1 MSKKPDRRGSHASL
15 PEVAQ
20 EVQSPIVMMR
30 RRPLEPILKFLADWQ
45 TRRPWIVVL
54 VVVLSLLPAAFA
66 ASRLQLKTAFSELLP
81 SNKASVIE
89 LHRVNERLAGSSTLT
104 VVATSAQANE
114 EGLKKFVDRVSPR
127 IRKLGSDYVASVDDG
142 TREVQKF
149 FKQNKHL
156 YADLEDL
163 KKLHGDVIA
172 RYDYEVGKEAGFD
185 LGITEDDDA
194 PPEITAESLKKR
206 FQKKVDEAKKKSK
219 GVDGYYIG
227 EDGKLAAMLVR
238 TPLGSGDAKAFELRD
253 TIQKIVDEEEKALG
267 LDLEFGY
274 TGNLITSA
282 EQHSAVKNDLAH
294 VGAWGVGL
302 ILGVVLLFF
311 MRFRTLLAMG
321 ATILVGCVWAF
332 GTAELTVGYLNTA
345 TGFLVSII
353 AGNGINFGIIF
364 MARFLEARRDEGL
377 DPATA
382 VRVAHRDTHTATLAA
397 AGAAMIA
404 YGSLAA
410 TDFKGFK
417 HFGIIGG
424 AGMILCWVAT
434 YTFLPAILVL
444 SERYSP
450 MFTGKEPSWR
460 SRMKGM
466 YGYPFAMAARK
477 WPRILAVV
485 GVALG
490 VGATALTVRYFVQ
503 DPMEY
508 DLANVRNERLSP
520 TSAGRLSLRVDKI
533 VGRLGQDGRAI
544 LTDRLDQVQPLV
556 KELEKRR
563 DAAPKDRRPFDRVV
577 SIFDIIPQQQD
588 EKLKLLGEIDERLKN
603 AKKRGFISA
612 EDWKKLEEHIP
623 SKLEKV
629 GIEDLPELVAR
640 PFTEKDGRR
649 GNIVFIVPTKGRS
662 VYDAHYLL
670 DWADSFREVKL
681 PSGEVIRGSGDPVIF
696 ADMLI
701 NVGEDAP
708 KAILLSLLGTF
719 LVIVFAFRGKSSG
732 WLALMALAM
741 GVVWL
746 VAFLA
751 LRDIRLNFLNF
762 VALPISIGVG
772 ADYAINVMKR
782 RQLEGD
788 EVLYSVLVQTGGAV
802 VLCSLTTTLGYLA
815 LLLSINRAVQSF
827 GLAAAIGEVTTVLA
841 AVLILPAILFW
852 RAKRKGLT
860 MSPSSVGRRSLASI
874 ARE

>member
-1 MSKKPDRRGSHASL
+1 MSKKNERRSPRASL
-15 PEVAQ
+15 PDLAQ
-20 EVQSPIVMMR
+20 EVQSKAVMMR
-30 RRPLEPILKFLADWQ
+30 RRPLEPILNFLADWQ
-45 TRRPWIVVL
+45 TKRPWAVVAL
-54 VVVLSLLPAAFA
+54 VILSLLPAGFA
-66 ASRLQLKTAFSELLP
+66 ASRLELRTAFSELLP
-81 SNKASVIE
+81 SEKASVKE
-89 LHRVNERLAGSSTLT
+89 LQRVNERVAGSSTLT
-104 VVATSAQANE
+104 VVAE
-114 EGLKKFVDRVSPR
+114 GGDVEGLKKFVDKVSPR
-127 IRKLGSDYVASVDDG
+127 IRKIGPDYVASVDDG

-149 FKQNKHL
+149 FQENKHL
-156 YADLEDL
+156 YAELDDL
-163 KKLHGDVIA
+163 KKLHADVIA

-185 LGITEDDDA
+185 LGITDDEDG
-194 PPEITAESLKKR
+194 PPEVTAESLEKR
-206 FQKKVDEAKKKSK
+206 FQKKVDDAKKKSK

-227 EDGKLAAMLVR
+227 EDGKLAAILVR
-238 TPLGSGDAKAFELRD
+238 TPLGSGDDKAFELRA
-253 TIQKIVDEEEKALG
+253 TIEKILEEEEKALG
-267 LDLEFGY
+267 LDLSFGY

-282 EQHSAVKNDLAH
+282 EQHRAVKNDLAH

-302 ILGVVLLFF
+302 ILAVVLLFF
-311 MRFRTLLAMG
+311 LRFRTLLAMG
-321 ATILVGCVWAF
+321 STILVGCVWAF
-332 GTAELTVGYLNTA
+332 GMAEFTVGYLNTA

-353 AGNGINFGIIF
+353 AGNGINFGIIY

-377 DPATA
+377 DPGAA
-382 VRVAHRDTHTATLAA
+382 VRVSHRDTHTATLAA

-434 YTFLPAILVL
+434 YAFLPAILVL

-450 MFTGKEPSWR
+450 MFTRKEPSWR
-460 SRMKGM
+460 GRMKGF
-466 YGYPFAMAARK
+466 YGYPFALAARK
-477 WPRILAVV
+477 WPRIIAVA
-485 GVALG
+485 GALTG
-490 VGATALTVRYFVQ
+490 IGAAVLTVRYFVQ

-556 KELEKRR
+556 SELEKRR

-577 SIFDIIPQQQD
+577 SIFDILPQEQPA
-588 EKLKLLGEIDERLKN
+588 KLKLLKEIDERLQN
-603 AKKRGFISA
+603 AKKRGFIKA
-612 EDWKKLEEHIP
+612 EDWKKLEQHIP
-623 SKLEKV
+623 SKLSTV
-629 GIEDLPELVAR
+629 GIDDLPELVAR

-649 GNIVFIVPTKGRS
+649 GNIVFIVPTEGRS

-670 DWADSFREVKL
+670 DWADSFREVSL
-681 PSGEVIRGSGDPVIF
+681 PNGDIIRGSGDPVIF

-701 NVGEDAP
+701 NIGEDAP
-708 KAILLSLLGTF
+708 KAILLSLIGTF
-719 LVIVFAFRGKSSG
+719 LVIVFAFRGKSGG
-732 WLALMALAM
+732 WLALLALLL
-741 GVVWL
+741 GVLWL
-746 VAFLA
+746 VAFLS
-751 LRDIRLNFLNF
+751 LRDIKLNFLNF

-827 GLAAAIGEVTTVLA
+827 GLAAAVGEVTTLFA
-841 AVLILPAILFW
+841 AVLILPALLFW

-860 MSPSSVGRRSLASI
+860 LSPSSVGRRSMASI
-874 ARE
+874 SQDS